1 MDFEADGRLMDI
13 VLPYLEERGWESAL
27 GAGSRMVEHTFSN
40 DHGTLLVDF
49 LRASPAS
56 VGFLFET
63 DTKQARFLIFFDDV
77 LPIMETICSAQDH
90 LSEDTWPSFVEELLR
105 RSTRIVWIAQDE
117 DDEDFDITTVE
128 EGRAALRE
136 TFWEY
141 LDDDET

>member
-1 MDFEADGRLMDI
+1 MGVRSGSEDHAWSSIRSATTT
-13 VLPYLEERGWESAL
+13 ERS
-27 GAGSRMVEHTFSN
+27 SSISS
-40 DHGTLLVDF
+40 
-49 LRASPAS
+49 RASPAS